1 MAGLDTLGV
10 FIAPVARIER
20 VRGVDERVR
29 ALQNA
34 LGGNVRVRHGVVDG
48 AGDRHKKLVLGSLTH
63 DARKVPGGR
72 IVVRVGQAV
81 GVREVRAGAAEL
93 RGAGVHARDEIGDRA
108 ADVLRDHVAGVVGRG
123 DHRAVEKAFERHR
136 LLLHDVHAAAA
147 DDHIKIKSRLRR
159 DRVGESDL
167 AGLDILHGEKD
178 GHHLRERGGI
188 EPLVGIFRIEDRFL
202 VTVLGEEH
210 GGVRRV
216 DPRIVDRHGR
226 GRDEPQRER
235 GDKSAY
241 CKADFFHS

>member
-1 MAGLDTLGV
+1 M
-10 FIAPVARIER
+10 
-20 VRGVDERVR
+20 
-29 ALQNA
+29 
-34 LGGNVRVRHGVVDG
+34 
-48 AGDRHKKLVLGSLTH
+48 
-63 DARKVPGGR
+63 
-72 IVVRVGQAV
+72 

-241 CKADFFHS
+241 QRYYSVKLLKKQPFPEIRYLEAEEKPPRGRLVRKKSLQYGAL